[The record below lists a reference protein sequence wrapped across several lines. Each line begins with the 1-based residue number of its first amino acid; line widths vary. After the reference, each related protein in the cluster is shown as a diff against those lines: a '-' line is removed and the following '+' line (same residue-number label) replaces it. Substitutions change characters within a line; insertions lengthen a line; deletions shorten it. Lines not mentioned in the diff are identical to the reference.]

1 MFEIAYGVII
11 FGFAFLGFNLFM
23 KFREMAS
30 WKAEE
35 DFEDVKST
43 ASAPGDLLNLQIE
56 EPDDTLGSIDETSD
70 KPDQH

>member
-11 FGFAFLGFNLFM
+11 FGFAFLGFRLFM

-30 WKAEE
+30 WKAEG
-35 DFEDVKST
+35 DFEEMKPTGSVSR
-43 ASAPGDLLNLQIE
+43 DLLDLRIE

-70 KPDQH
+70 KPDQQ